1 MSEKIKK
8 PFYKKWWVWA
18 IAIIIIAVAATG
30 EEGEDGLADSEAEA
44 VSEEQE
50 VAGETEEE
58 MEEASEMAE
67 GEAEVTEEAEEADT
81 ADVETEENEDEAG
94 GDAVITAGTYKVGED
109 IPDGEYIVFANG
121 MAYIESASDSTGE
134 LDSIIFND
142 NLMNNA
148 HAYVTLQ
155 DGEYFKLQSAEMYP
169 VEDAPSVEPDDG
181 VYADG
186 MYKVGEDLPAGEYQI
201 ILDSS
206 IDMGYYE
213 VASDSAHQLGSIVTN
228 ENVQA
233 DTYLT
238 VSEGQYLKLQD
249 VKIEN

>member
-1 MSEKIKK
+1 MSENIKK
-8 PFYKKWWVWA
+8 PFYKKWWVWG
-18 IAIIIIAVAATG
+18 IAVIIIAVAATG
-30 EEGEDGLADSEAEA
+30 GDDEDSLTDSKVEA
-44 VSEEQE
+44 VSEGEEKEKQE
-50 VAGETEEE
+50 AKEE
-58 MEEASEMAE
+58 
-67 GEAEVTEEAEEADT
+67 DT
-81 ADVETEENEDEAG
+81 VEDEAG
-94 GDAVITAGTYKVGED
+94 SDEVENQAEESTEEMNDDTLIAAGTYKVGED
-109 IPDGEYIVFANG
+109 IPSGEYLVFGNG
-121 MAYIESASDSTGE
+121 MGYIESASDSTGE

-142 NLMNNA
+142 NLMNDA
-148 HAYVTLQ
+148 HAYVTLE

-181 VYADG
+181 VYQDG
-186 MYKVGEDLPAGEYQI
+186 MYKVGEDIPAGEYQI

-213 VASDSAHQLGSIVTN
+213 VATDSSHQLGSIVTN

-249 VKIEN
+249 VKIEK